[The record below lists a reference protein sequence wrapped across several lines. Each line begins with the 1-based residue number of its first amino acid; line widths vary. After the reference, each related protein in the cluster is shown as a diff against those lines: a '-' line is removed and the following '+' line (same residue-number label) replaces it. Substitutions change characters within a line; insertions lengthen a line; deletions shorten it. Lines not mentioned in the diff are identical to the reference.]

1 MTNIPCWQLPEN
13 RLAVSQYHVSSD
25 YKCVALTDYDRF
37 PEDIDVRGM
46 PSLLPQNVPPH
57 LCPVVDACGEFP
69 RQGCE
74 GCEMATDSPHEAPP
88 TTGILSLYNRGDRV
102 AGTGPVHTVVS
113 IFSPAAMCCW
123 FP

>member
-1 MTNIPCWQLPEN
+1 M
-13 RLAVSQYHVSSD
+13 SSSD

-37 PEDIDVRGM
+37 RKILMVRGM

-57 LCPVVDACGEFP
+57 YVQWYDAGGEFP

-74 GCEMATDSPHEAPP
+74 GCEWRRTSPHEAPP
-88 TTGILSLYNRGDRV
+88 TTGILSLYTVAIAV

-113 IFSPAAMCCW
+113 IFSLRRCGCW